1 MTNPQTG
8 QWNINRGRSVL
19 DAVHKSNLLIS
30 LDFTG
35 EVKILK
41 NRWGT
46 TSDVDLHLL
55 LEILSKCLR
64 SRVIGCNVDNFNM
77 FKASIEEELETE
89 ILKVLT
95 KYKVVEKKK

>member
-1 MTNPQTG
+1 MANPQTG
-8 QWNINRGRSVL
+8 QWVINKGKSIL
-19 DAVHKSNLLIS
+19 DGIHRADLLIS
-30 LDFTG
+30 LDFSG

-46 TSDVDLHLL
+46 TKDVDLHLL

-64 SRVIGCNVDNFNM
+64 TRVIGCNIDNFNM
-77 FKASIEEELETE
+77 FKAAIEEELETE